1 MSAQLEVI
9 ADDRVLVIA
18 PHPDD
23 ESIATGGLLQLARD
37 AGAKMRVIV
46 LTDGDNNPWPQ
57 RWIEKHWHI
66 NARDRARW
74 GARRRGEAMDAM
86 RRIGM
91 YDEQMVFLGMP
102 DLGLTDLLMH
112 ERKRP
117 IALLRD
123 ELEKFAPTL
132 LVMPALSD
140 RHPDHSAAHIL
151 VRMAFAQIGHTPN
164 LFGFAVHG
172 GGSGEPEA
180 VAVLSD
186 VQRDTKRA
194 AILAH
199 ASQMRLSQRRFVRYA
214 RNEETFWTIA
224 TQPVPDPHHP
234 IQTTRQADALQ
245 VKIIGRRWRRS
256 LHGHDLFIVLEGNAG
271 QYRRWQVPLGM
282 RKKTTPVYD
291 AVSGIPTMTAAVTGT
306 GCNPELNIAL
316 PREFNLRSGWIK
328 IARPQPDLWVLD
340 RCGWQVI
347 APASTNTSTAQQSTC
362 DANS

>member
-9 ADDRVLVIA
+9 AADRVLVIA

-23 ESIATGGLLQLARD
+23 ESIATGGLLQLARN
-37 AGAKMRVIV
+37 AGAKLRVIV

-66 NARDRARW
+66 DARDRARW

-86 RRIGM
+86 RRIGIS
-91 YDEQMVFLGMP
+91 DEQMVFLGMP

-112 ERKRP
+112 ERRRP
-117 IALLRD
+117 IELLRD

-151 VRMAFAQIGHTPN
+151 VRLTFAQIGHTPN

-186 VQRDTKRA
+186 LQRDTKRA

-199 ASQMRLSQRRFVRYA
+199 ASQMRLSQRRFERYA
-214 RNEETFWTIA
+214 RNEETYWTIA

-234 IQTTRQADALQ
+234 IQTTSQARALQ
-245 VKIIGRRWRRS
+245 VKIMGRGWRRS
-256 LHGHDLFIVLEGNAG
+256 LRGHDLFIVLEGNAG
-271 QYRRWQVPLGM
+271 QHRRWQVPLGL

-291 AVSGIPTMTAAVTGT
+291 AVSGVPTMTAAVTGT
-306 GCNPELNIAL
+306 RRNPELNIAL
-316 PREFNLRSGWIK
+316 PREFDLRNGWIK

-347 APASTNTSTAQQSTC
+347 APAPTNTSTAQQSTC
-362 DANS
+362 ESNS